1 MKRNIVSL
9 FLVLLTGLILYGL
22 QPGPIIDI
30 ENRILDYRFHSRGP
44 LEPDKRVVIIG
55 LDQSSLSA
63 VDRPF
68 FAFAP
73 IFAEVADVARSISAA
88 GILFDIVFPA
98 SSEKA
103 IKEHIASISK
113 ALDFELPHSFMRQIG
128 FEKGFRAALL
138 RLKQS
143 QTGLIIG
150 FAWERG
156 QQYFGEKTL
165 LRIAGAENTGYF
177 NLPVDR
183 DGRIRKAKLQSLQNE
198 DSKVSSVALLGA
210 RLLASDSVNFA
221 PDAYQNINF
230 MGPAKTFR
238 TISLIDFLKDAE
250 NQKQLQKELKGT
262 LLLLGFTDITD
273 FKATP
278 LGYMPGV
285 EIHANIIDNIINNR
299 FLKKLSLGKELF
311 WLISLVI
318 ILFVAGFFRPSYGIV
333 FGIASGFG
341 WLAASSL
348 LFESIWI
355 PAFRPAFI
363 LFLASS
369 LEFFA
374 YMRRIYKD
382 RKRIKAI
389 FGRYVSDSV
398 LQEILS
404 SSDHDF
410 ISGRRRELCIL
421 IADIR
426 GFTGFSEK
434 HEAHE
439 VVNFLNAYFSRIT
452 EIIMNNG
459 GVVDKFL
466 GDGVLAFFN
475 APVTHENFVDNAVKS
490 AIELC
495 DYAKSDE
502 FAEICGG
509 ADLKVGVAIHTGQ
522 VVFGNI
528 GSEKKA
534 EFTVIGD
541 AVNACSRMESL
552 NKEFKT
558 SLIASDYV
566 VKQSKMAV
574 KWKLLGKKTLRGKQ
588 EEIDLYTVS

>member
-1 MKRNIVSL
+1 
-9 FLVLLTGLILYGL
+9 
-22 QPGPIIDI
+22 
-30 ENRILDYRFHSRGP
+30 
-44 LEPDKRVVIIG
+44 
-55 LDQSSLSA
+55 
-63 VDRPF
+63 
-68 FAFAP
+68 
-73 IFAEVADVARSISAA
+73 
-88 GILFDIVFPA
+88 
-98 SSEKA
+98 
-103 IKEHIASISK
+103 
-113 ALDFELPHSFMRQIG
+113 
-128 FEKGFRAALL
+128 
-138 RLKQS
+138 
-143 QTGLIIG
+143 
-150 FAWERG
+150 
-156 QQYFGEKTL
+156 
-165 LRIAGAENTGYF
+165 
-177 NLPVDR
+177 
-183 DGRIRKAKLQSLQNE
+183 
-198 DSKVSSVALLGA
+198 
-210 RLLASDSVNFA
+210 
-221 PDAYQNINF
+221 
-230 MGPAKTFR
+230 
-238 TISLIDFLKDAE
+238 
-250 NQKQLQKELKGT
+250 
-262 LLLLGFTDITD
+262 
-273 FKATP
+273 
-278 LGYMPGV
+278 
-285 EIHANIIDNIINNR
+285 
-299 FLKKLSLGKELF
+299 
-311 WLISLVI
+311 
-318 ILFVAGFFRPSYGIV
+318 
-333 FGIASGFG
+333 
-341 WLAASSL
+341 
-348 LFESIWI
+348 
-355 PAFRPAFI
+355 
-363 LFLASS
+363 
-369 LEFFA
+369 
-374 YMRRIYKD
+374 MRRIYKD